1 MSSHISFNGN
11 ASIVVRHFV
20 VFVVFHFVYFTRVC
34 HTANLFISL
43 MNILLHHCISSY
55 KGQCNVAIT
64 DMSGKAERDEDVEKF
79 LVK

>member
-1 MSSHISFNGN
+1 MFSHVSFNGN
-11 ASIVVRHFV
+11 TSFVVRHFV
-20 VFVVFHFVYFTRVC
+20 VFVVFQFVYFKRFC
-34 HTANLFISL
+34 HTANLFSPL
-43 MNILLHHCISSY
+43 VNIMLDHFNY

>member
-1 MSSHISFNGN
+1 MLDHFN
-11 ASIVVRHFV
+11 
-20 VFVVFHFVYFTRVC
+20 
-34 HTANLFISL
+34 
-43 MNILLHHCISSY
+43 Y